1 MENDRRDRGAIGRR
15 TLLQGTAAVGASLL
29 LPSGVSA
36 QETPRRGGTLRV
48 SMTYNPAALDPMT
61 GRNAPDFNTLMALYD
76 PLIDM
81 DPVTL
86 DPRPG
91 LAQGWTWKDPK
102 SLVLDLRQGVKFHD
116 GTPFDAEVVKF
127 NLDRARNDVRS
138 NLKADMESVEGIEVT
153 GSHQVTIRLSRP
165 NYSLPTILAYRP
177 GLMVSPTSIKNAQGG
192 NVDRTPVGT
201 GPFKFVSWQDNDRIV
216 LTRNENYW
224 QQGKPYLDGI
234 VLRVI
239 NEQTTGLRS
248 VIAGENDFAI
258 NIDIQSK
265 PIADRAQNLVVELAP
280 SMFFWGAYLN
290 ISRPPFDNVKIRQA
304 LSWGIDRDAMNTV
317 IGLGL
322 NTPGNGVLPKQHWAC
337 DPATYNM
344 YTYSPEKARALLAE
358 AGHPNGID
366 IPVLGWSDQRS
377 MQRQEVA
384 VSQLAKSGIRLQ
396 LTPGSPQ
403 ETAIQFFGP
412 AKKGAARLSGMGG
425 FADPAQQYD
434 NLFSKD
440 SFYNAGGTEL
450 PGYRD
455 LINASQAVESRS
467 EQKPILAKLQKL
479 VIENA
484 ATLTFMFQTNPVAF
498 HPKVKGI
505 VIDLT
510 HRPRF
515 HEAWLAA

>member
-1 MENDRRDRGAIGRR
+1 
-15 TLLQGTAAVGASLL
+15 
-29 LPSGVSA
+29 
-36 QETPRRGGTLRV
+36 
-48 SMTYNPAALDPMT
+48 
-61 GRNAPDFNTLMALYD
+61 
-76 PLIDM
+76 
-81 DPVTL
+81 
-86 DPRPG
+86 
-91 LAQGWTWKDPK
+91 
-102 SLVLDLRQGVKFHD
+102 
-116 GTPFDAEVVKF
+116 
-127 NLDRARNDVRS
+127 
-138 NLKADMESVEGIEVT
+138 VT
-153 GSHQVTIRLSRP
+153 GSHQVMIRLSRP

-192 NVDRTPVGT
+192 NVDRSPVGT

-224 QQGKPYLDGI
+224 QPGKPYLDGI

-290 ISRPPFDNVKIRQA
+290 ISRPPFDNVKVRQA

-455 LINASQAVESRS
+455 LINASQAVESRN

-505 VIDLT
+505 IIDLT

-515 HEAWLAA
+515 HEAWLAT